1 MNPDRALQ
9 LALNFLGPFQ
19 EAGNIFDDYIEDEG
33 VDYEEYAAMIASLR
47 KLLENAKTL
56 RIELP
61 KICDSPVRD
70 AGPSVEADRVAPPP
84 TDRVPPYPINAGAE
98 GKQFDPGE
106 HFHTT
111 TSAAAWRDHCRFVP
125 SPAKSLRVVAA

>member
-9 LALNFLGPFQ
+9 LALNFLVPFQ

-70 AGPSVEADRVAPPP
+70 AGPCVEADAGSP
-84 TDRVPPYPINAGAE
+84 TSDEPCPAISYKRASR
-98 GKQFDPGE
+98 GE
-106 HFHTT
+106 
-111 TSAAAWRDHCRFVP
+111 AV
-125 SPAKSLRVVAA
+125 